1 MATSFFLWSS
11 ARHKADE
18 GGEGSAAETNTSSAE
33 APAGKAK
40 GRKGGAGAKAAAP
53 KRPPQR
59 GLGVAQLERLRLQE
73 RWKKMTELEP
83 ARDGILPLHLH
94 QLTPVAGAV
103 YGAPIVYS
111 AGQPLDGYLTRYRQ
125 IVHGPVAYGGAAAGT
140 VARSVLDDHHGL
152 DRYRKATAGDARF
165 HVGSPFPEPPSSQ
178 NPQCLS
184 DPCEFCA
191 RKKRLFGNKLSD
203 NLATGADYFEMDLAA
218 AMAVD
223 SFSSILIGCLLF
235 GLQGKPAGE
244 KEREVIKEFEFFPPS
259 SVSVSNGDGSP
270 ELADR
275 TAGDASSSSAAAAS
289 STLLDLSLKLSI

>member
-1 MATSFFLWSS
+1 MATSFFLWPS

-18 GGEGSAAETNTSSAE
+18 GGEGRAAEPNTSSVE

-73 RWKKMTELEP
+73 RWKKMTEVEP
-83 ARDGILPLHLH
+83 PRDGILPLHLH
-94 QLTPVAGAV
+94 QRTPVAGPV

-111 AGQPLDGYLTRYRQ
+111 AGQHLDGCFTRYRQ
-125 IVHGPVAYGGAAAGT
+125 IVHGSVAYGGAAAGS

-152 DRYRKATAGDARF
+152 DRYRKAKAGDARF

-178 NPQCLS
+178 NLQCLS

-191 RKKRLFGNKLSD
+191 RKKRLFGNSLSH
-203 NLATGADYFEMDLAA
+203 NLGTGADYFEMDLAA

-223 SFSSILIGCLLF
+223 L
-235 GLQGKPAGE
+235 GKPAGG

-259 SVSVSNGDGSP
+259 SQSVSTGEGSS

-289 STLLDLSLKLSI
+289 PSLLDLSLKLSI

>member
-223 SFSSILIGCLLF
+223 LVMP
-235 GLQGKPAGE
+235 GKPAGE

-259 SVSVSNGDGSP
+259 SLSVSNGDGSP